1 MKAAPVVVRTRGR
14 SRTPHPKP
22 APRGDLAPLTLLDI
36 LPGRN
41 PTAPEDRDSWQSLG
55 KIKDRLI
62 ENLRTRHEATK

>member
-1 MKAAPVVVRTRGR
+1 MKATPVAKTQDRGR
-14 SRTPHPKP
+14 APHSKP
-22 APRGDLAPLTLLDI
+22 APREDLAPLTLLDI

-55 KIKDRLI
+55 KIKDEVI

>member
-1 MKAAPVVVRTRGR
+1 MKAAPVAKTRGR
-14 SRTPHPKP
+14 GRTPRPEE

-36 LPGRN
+36 LPDRS

-55 KIKDRLI
+55 KIKDGVI

>member
-1 MKAAPVVVRTRGR
+1 MKAAPVAKTRGR
-14 SRTPHPKP
+14 NRTPHPKP
-22 APRGDLAPLTLLDI
+22 APGGDLAPLTLLDI